1 MAEAFRLNK
10 TEWNRVFPRYMELNK
25 RDLALNINT
34 KLFFIARRAVIE
46 TPKAKLGPLTKAIAV
61 MLAKIINKRRK
72 AGGER
77 GIRGQDMADEV
88 KKVWSARRSSVAF
101 LKSGWLPS
109 IKKLEGHI
117 DPKFRRG
124 AARNDRSAKQ
134 RGAPKGFAI
143 VASPGWRVGG
153 KIENHALARRDKKEA
168 LALYGGPALQR
179 AFDFEIASMRQY
191 IERKMRDTA
200 KSLGIRTN

>member
-77 GIRGQDMADEV
+77 GIRGQTWPMKSKKFGAQGEV
-88 KKVWSARRSSVAF
+88 PSRS
-101 LKSGWLPS
+101 
-109 IKKLEGHI
+109 
-117 DPKFRRG
+117 
-124 AARNDRSAKQ
+124 
-134 RGAPKGFAI
+134 
-143 VASPGWRVGG
+143 
-153 KIENHALARRDKKEA
+153 
-168 LALYGGPALQR
+168 
-179 AFDFEIASMRQY
+179 
-191 IERKMRDTA
+191 
-200 KSLGIRTN
+200 